1 MLISSRQASRIFE
14 ETAGIGRQQSR
25 RALLCG
31 VAGPAAHTG
40 GALLYDEQ
48 AVRDVARWQAADHAD
63 LLEASPGGVLV
74 IRLARGEEPA
84 PGISWEER
92 VEAVRIQPHLGF
104 AAWLQVCAFLS
115 VHGRLGVVVTV
126 CGYPVLLADLVSFRR
141 GGGGLVELGLER
153 PGEWAGLLADRR
165 LVTSPG
171 PRWLMLGGQP
181 YLGRAARARE
191 RGEPVGAGRSTTWSR
206 WA

>member
-1 MLISSRQASRIFE
+1 MLISSREASRILE
-14 ETAGIGRQQSR
+14 EMAGIGRQQSR

-31 VAGPAAHTG
+31 VAGPAARTG

-48 AVRDVARWQAADHAD
+48 AVRDVARWPAADHGD
-63 LLEASPGGVLV
+63 LLGACPGGVLV

-84 PGISWEER
+84 PGASWEER
-92 VEAVRIQPHLGF
+92 MQAIRVQPHLGF

-115 VHGRLGVVVTV
+115 VHGRLAVVVTV
-126 CGYPVLLADLVSFRR
+126 CGYPVLLADLTSFR
-141 GGGGLVELGLER
+141 GAGELVELGLEP
-153 PGEWAGLLADRR
+153 PGEWSELLAGRR